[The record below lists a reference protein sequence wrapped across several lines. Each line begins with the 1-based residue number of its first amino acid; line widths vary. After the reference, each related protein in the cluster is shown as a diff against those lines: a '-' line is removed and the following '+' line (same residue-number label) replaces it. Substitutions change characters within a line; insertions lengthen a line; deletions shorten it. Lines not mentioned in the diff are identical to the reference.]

1 MSVEQYTDEL
11 KGMHRIHRLNG
22 GKGEQG
28 APYTDKPGWRVYG
41 IEKKA
46 HTCLDK
52 RIEPLT
58 QNLLALSRGH
68 AVKQLAKL
76 LLLLREG

>member
-1 MSVEQYTDEL
+1 MRISQGGVYTRD
-11 KGMHRIHRLNG
+11 R
-22 GKGEQG
+22 
-28 APYTDKPGWRVYG
+28 
-41 IEKKA
+41 KKA

-58 QNLLALSRGH
+58 QNLLVFSRGH
-68 AVKQLAKL
+68 AVEQLAKL